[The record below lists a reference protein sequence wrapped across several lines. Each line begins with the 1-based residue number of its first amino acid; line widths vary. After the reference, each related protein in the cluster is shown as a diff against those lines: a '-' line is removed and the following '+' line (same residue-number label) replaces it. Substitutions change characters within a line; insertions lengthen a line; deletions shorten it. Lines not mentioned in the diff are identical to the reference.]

1 LSFSSTEAY
10 YTAGAD
16 GKAGILTAVYSC
28 IIGTASPRLQND
40 LPHKVSK
47 EALMKR
53 KLITLLVS
61 CGVMCLFFPSAFSAD
76 APQSKEAKQIVALV
90 DKAAALT
97 ESKGKSAFPEFK
109 KKGSEWL
116 KGDTYIFILDM
127 NGTTLMHPANPE
139 LETKSILELKD
150 ENGKAFIREF
160 IETAKTKGSGWVD
173 YMWPKPGEKKP
184 AKKLSYIKRAK
195 MPSGETVLVGAG
207 IYAK

>member
-1 LSFSSTEAY
+1 
-10 YTAGAD
+10 
-16 GKAGILTAVYSC
+16 
-28 IIGTASPRLQND
+28 
-40 LPHKVSK
+40 
-47 EALMKR
+47 MKR
-53 KLITLLVS
+53 QRLTTLLVS
-61 CGVMCLFFPSAFSAD
+61 CGVICLFLFPAFSAD
-76 APQSKEAKQIVALV
+76 APQSKETKQIVALV

-97 ESKGKSAFPEFK
+97 ESKGKAAFPEFK